1 MTCDG
6 IAVLRRVP
14 VVLAAVMLCS
24 PASAGEADVVDVRVQ
39 MQVDGSYR
47 FDATVRH
54 ADVGW
59 DHYADAFEIIGPDG
73 DVLGARVLAH
83 PHVDEQPFTRSLGGV
98 KIPPGVASVAV
109 RARDKVHGLGGK
121 TYQVKLPGRSK

>member
-1 MTCDG
+1 MTCDR

-39 MQVDGSYR
+39 MQADGSYR
-47 FDATVRH
+47 FAATVRH
-54 ADVGW
+54 ADEGW
-59 DHYADAFEIIGPDG
+59 DHYADAFEIIGPDD

-83 PHVDEQPFTRSLGGV
+83 PHVNEQPFTRSLGGV
-98 KIPPGVASVAV
+98 KIPRGVATVKV

-121 TYQVKLPGRSK
+121 AYQVTLPGRSQ